1 MIKHGYHAMPYP
13 CHARERGGGGGKGR
27 QMLLILPWMV
37 PALLGLALSDMVHW
51 ILDMKTFKVLAF
63 WGRPVFVF
71 VLLPIL
77 AGVAAWWL
85 LAG

>member
-1 MIKHGYHAMPYP
+1 
-13 CHARERGGGGGKGR
+13 
-27 QMLLILPWMV
+27 MLLILPWMV